1 MNVHQS
7 AVPILVVLAPLLASF
22 LLPVVGWRF
31 RSAVFPLTLTALA
44 FSCATAFE
52 AARRVALHGPLHYY
66 LGGWAPPWGIELRID
81 ALGALMLLL
90 ITVIT
95 LLVGI
100 YSKRSVLQ
108 EIPSKEVPFYS
119 VYLLLVAGLIGLVST
134 ADMFNAYVFLEITSL
149 TSYALVS
156 LGSGAAVVSA
166 FRYVILGTVGAA
178 FYLLAVGYLYSA
190 TGTLNMADLAER
202 LPPL

>member
-108 EIPSKEVPFYS
+108 EIRGCP
-119 VYLLLVAGLIGLVST
+119 GCC
-134 ADMFNAYVFLEITSL
+134 
-149 TSYALVS
+149 
-156 LGSGAAVVSA
+156 
-166 FRYVILGTVGAA
+166 
-178 FYLLAVGYLYSA
+178 
-190 TGTLNMADLAER
+190 
-202 LPPL
+202 